1 MKKPRQ
7 KRMYYLDNIK
17 WLLAIVVIFHH
28 SFDFLKNKFTSYY
41 IGFDTVNAID
51 QSYFMDL
58 FFFISAFFIVPSF
71 LKKGKAEFN
80 KDKIIRLGGAVLI
93 TILLVMPIQY
103 DSIKEYLGTK
113 SSYLS
118 YLYTQTISFQW
129 GTFMGVTWFCW
140 TLLVFTLIWSQ
151 FTDKKSIQEKS
162 DKPLPSLIKIIVF
175 CLIMIPINLIAL
187 KVNGILGD
195 GFLGFHYIKYFPTYI
210 AAFILGIKAYQNN
223 WLDKID
229 FKYGLFGL
237 VIFLFFISGI
247 SNLTSFSFNISNSFE
262 ILRTPCAVGMI
273 LFLLYIFKT
282 FFNHSNKVTKVLARA
297 SFPAYVVQFIFLG
310 LMFKFVLP
318 HLSWN
323 PWWIA
328 IFIGAVAT
336 IASFILGII
345 LYCLPIFRRI
355 F

>member
-1 MKKPRQ
+1 MKKPPQ
-7 KRMYYLDNIK
+7 NRMYYLDNIK
-17 WLLAIVVIFHH
+17 WLLAVVVIFHH
-28 SFDFLKNKFTSYY
+28 SFDDMGTQFPSYHDVFNKITG
-41 IGFDTVNAID
+41 IN
-51 QSYFMDL
+51 QSFFMDL
-58 FFFISAFFIVPSF
+58 FFFISAFFIIPSF

-93 TILLVMPIQY
+93 TILLEMPIEFTLM
-103 DSIKEYLGTK
+103 KEFVGIK

-118 YLYTQTISFQW
+118 WLYTQTISFQW

-140 TLLVFTLIWSQ
+140 TLLIFTLLWSQ
-151 FTDKKSIQEKS
+151 FADKKNIQKKF
-162 DKPLPSLIKIIVF
+162 DNPLPSLIKIFVF
-175 CLIMIPINLIAL
+175 CMVMIPINYIAVVL
-187 KVNGILGD
+187 NNKLGD
-195 GFLGFHYIKYFPTYI
+195 AFLGFLDIKFFPTYI
-210 AAFILGIKAYQNN
+210 TAFILGIKAYQNN
-223 WLDKID
+223 WLEKID
-229 FKYGLFGL
+229 FKYGIFGL
-237 VIFLFFISGI
+237 IIFMFFISGTKGLI
-247 SNLTSFSFNISNSFE
+247 GYSFNISNSFE

-310 LMFKFVLP
+310 LMIKFVLP
-318 HLSWN
+318 QLSWN

-345 LYCLPIFRRI
+345 LYRLPIFRRI